1 MTIARRLLLTL
12 MSLPA
17 VTVASFA
24 DTGNDLRKR
33 IAAAPQSHPRLFFGE
48 KDTAV
53 LRRTI
58 RTDPL
63 LAKAWSQVKHVAE
76 ILEKREPVRRKKT
89 GRRLLGVSRECLKRV
104 THLAMAYRLTGD
116 RRCLKRVEKEMLAA
130 AGFTDWNPSH
140 FLDVAEM
147 TAALAIGY
155 DWVYNG
161 LDSKARETIKSAIIT
176 KGLKTSLKGGW
187 WVKTTNNWNQ
197 VCHGGLVLGAL
208 AVLEDEPD
216 LATTIINR
224 AINNVPRAMH
234 EYAPDG
240 AYPEGPGYWKYG
252 TTYNVVLLAALESVL
267 GTDFGLSNAEGFM
280 DSAGYYLHVTG
291 PSRQFFNY
299 SDCGRGDGGPT
310 PAMYWFAA
318 KTGNRKLLFLEK
330 DKLERF
336 LSRTRGSADRLFPLL
351 LVWSDGFDG
360 IDPPAACDW
369 KGGGK
374 TPVAF
379 HRSGWSPEA
388 TFVGIKGGSP
398 GTNHAHMDIGTFVVD
413 ARGVRWAED
422 LGAQSYHSLESK
434 GINLWSKRQ
443 NSERWTVFRLNNRS
457 HNTLVVDDRLQL
469 VKGHGKITD
478 FSPESRMPHT
488 TVDLGPVYADRL
500 AGARRGAAL
509 LGDGSVL
516 IQDEITAGK
525 KEVVVRWGMVTKA
538 AVETIDTRTA
548 ILRRDKQIVT
558 LRVLAPAEPRL
569 ELFETAKPPAKHDAP
584 NRNTVMVG
592 FNVRLENGAGK
603 TLAVHLIPGEKSHA
617 SPAVKPLSEW

>member
-1 MTIARRLLLTL
+1 MTIIRRLLFTLTPVL
-12 MSLPA
+12 A
-17 VTVASFA
+17 IAVASSA

-33 IAAAPQSHPRLFFGE
+33 IAAAPQSHPRLFFNE
-48 KDTAV
+48 KDTAAV
-53 LRRTI
+53 KRTV
-58 RTDPL
+58 RSDPL
-63 LAKAWSQVKHVAE
+63 LKKAWSQVTHVAG
-76 ILEKREPVRRKKT
+76 ILEDREPVRRKKI

-130 AGFTDWNPSH
+130 AAFTDWNPSH

-161 LDSKARETIKSAIIT
+161 LDPKARRKIRDAILE

-216 LATTIINR
+216 LAATIIAR

-267 GTDFGLSNAEGFM
+267 GTDFGLSDAAGFM
-280 DSAGYYLHVTG
+280 ESANYYLHVTG

-318 KTGNRKLLFLEK
+318 KTDNRKLLFLEK

-336 LSRTRGSADRLFPLL
+336 LTRARGSADRLFPLL

-360 IDPPAACDW
+360 IGPPAERHW
-369 KGGGK
+369 KGGGA

-379 HRSGWSPEA
+379 HRTGWSAEA

-413 ARGVRWAED
+413 ALGVRWAED
-422 LGAQSYHSLESK
+422 LGSQSYHSLESK
-434 GINLWSKRQ
+434 GINLWNKRQ
-443 NSERWTVFRLNNRS
+443 NSERWTVFRLNNHS
-457 HNTLVVDDRLQL
+457 HNTLVVDGGLQL
-469 VKGHGKITD
+469 VKGHGTITD
-478 FSPESRMPHT
+478 FSPDSGMPHT

-500 AGARRGAAL
+500 AGAQRGAAL
-509 LGDGSVL
+509 PGDGSVL
-516 IQDEITAGK
+516 IQDEIAAGK
-525 KEVVVRWGMVTKA
+525 KEVAVRWGMVTKA
-538 AVETIDTRTA
+538 AVDMVNARTA
-548 ILRRDKQIVT
+548 ILSRDKRILT
-558 LRVLAPAEPRL
+558 LRVLSPEEARL

-584 NRNTVMVG
+584 NRNTRMVG
-592 FNVRLENGAGK
+592 FNVRLEKNAGK
-603 TLAVHLIPGEKSHA
+603 TLAVHLIPGNKSPA